1 MSIFSPRNRM
11 LKSASLLALSLLLL
25 AMAAACRSS
34 ESESSQTGVVVV
46 NAPAAGQVRRVLV
59 SEGAQVAEG
68 APIVEIVVERKETVT
83 AAPSPGE
90 SADQRAAR
98 NIKSAEAEIDAARAE
113 VVRHE
118 AEVMRLTPLVA
129 SGQVPQAQLDAERSL
144 YEQAQRRLQQAQD
157 KSRQA
162 QAELRTARQPAAAQ
176 SNSAPGSIPQ
186 IETVFARATSAGTVA
201 VISTRA
207 GDRVANGQPLATLR
221 TDGR

>member
-1 MSIFSPRNRM
+1 MYAASPPNCLPKRG
-11 LKSASLLALSLLLL
+11 ALLTVALLLL
-25 AMAAACRSS
+25 APALGCRST
-34 ESESSQTGVVVV
+34 ETENNQTGVVVV

-59 SEGAQVAEG
+59 SEGAEVAAG
-68 APIVEIVVERKETVT
+68 TPIAEIVMERKDVA

-98 NIKSAEAEIDAARAE
+98 NIKAAEAEIDAARAE

-118 AEVMRLTPLVA
+118 AEVARLTPLVA
-129 SGQVPQAQLDAERSL
+129 SGQVPQPQLDAERAL

-162 QAELRTARQPAAAQ
+162 QGDLLTARGQEASPSNAAQ
-176 SNSAPGSIPQ
+176 TAIPQ
-186 IETVFARATSAGTVA
+186 VETVYARTTSAGTVA
-201 VISTRA
+201 VISIRV